1 MMYTH
6 KFRLIRLSLLP
17 VAAVII
23 FFMLGSFRTVD
34 TPMFTIRDLQVS
46 KGGTVTW
53 TAENQPGKI
62 VYMVYESRWNKEYL
76 LGKIKGKKG
85 GGSYTFGADASCGI
99 YHIVVRAEGK
109 QVKAEAKAD
118 VPDMPVITLKNKSAS
133 DFINFSGT
141 TRYEVYNRWGVVM
154 LKGCDFRADISTLP
168 QGQYYLNFGD
178 GTVEIYKP

>member
-1 MMYTH
+1 MADTY
-6 KFRLIRLSLLP
+6 KFRFVLSSLLLI
-17 VAAVII
+17 AAAAGFVT
-23 FFMLGSFRTVD
+23 LNSFRTAH
-34 TPMFTIRDLQVS
+34 TPMFTIRDLQVN

-53 TAENQPGKI
+53 TAENQPAKT
-62 VYMVYESRWNKEYL
+62 VYMVYEKRWNKEYL
-76 LGKIKGKKG
+76 LGKVKGKKG

-109 QVKAEAKAD
+109 KVKAEAKAD

-141 TRYEVYNRWGVVM
+141 TRYEVYNRWGIVM

-168 QGQYYLNFGD
+168 QGQYNLYYGD
-178 GTVEIYKP
+178 AISEIYKQ